1 LLVGGVQFTLK
12 AVAVTDKLSTVLNT
26 YCLEL
31 TVVTESLGNAA
42 PACAGPAANVPA
54 ATLGVGAVG
63 AVSAVSDICPDAGIP
78 MVMVMVGPPTVY
90 ELGAPVRVMALGVVS
105 VP

>member
-1 LLVGGVQFTLK
+1 
-12 AVAVTDKLSTVLNT
+12 VTDVLSTVLYK

-31 TVVTESLGNAA
+31 TVVTASFGNEP
-42 PACAGPAANVPA
+42 PAGGGPAANIPA

-78 MVMVMVGPPTVY
+78 RVMAMVGPPTVY
-90 ELGAPVRVMALGVVS
+90 ELGAPVNVMALGVVN